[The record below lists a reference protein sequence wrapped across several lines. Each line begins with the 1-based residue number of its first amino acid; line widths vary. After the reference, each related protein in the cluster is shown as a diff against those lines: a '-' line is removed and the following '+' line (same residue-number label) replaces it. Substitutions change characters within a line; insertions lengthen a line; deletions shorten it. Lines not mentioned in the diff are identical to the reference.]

1 VRRSERVQR
10 EVQGIV
16 EKYPGSSAI
25 EEASG
30 NLVVTIPAYPIGP
43 GFDRTIVR
51 IAIKVGALYPS
62 EKLDL
67 FWVDP
72 ELRRN
77 GGAML
82 PNVMASDVMLAGQMW
97 TQISWHDNAPHDPDR
112 ITILGFVRGIRKWF
126 AEQGVR

>member
-1 VRRSERVQR
+1 MRRSERVQR
-10 EVQGIV
+10 EVQGII
-16 EKYPGSSAI
+16 EKYPGSSI
-25 EEASG
+25 LEEASG

-43 GFDRTIVR
+43 GFDRMAVR

-72 ELRRN
+72 EFGRT
-77 GGAML
+77 GGAAL
-82 PNVMASDVMLAGQMW
+82 PNVMASDVLLAGQKW

>member
-1 VRRSERVQR
+1 MRQSERVQR

-16 EKYPGSSAI
+16 EKYPGSSTF

-30 NLVVTIPAYPIGP
+30 NLAVIIPAYPTGP
-43 GFDRTIVR
+43 GFDRTAVR
-51 IAIKVGALYPS
+51 IAVKVGTLYPS

-72 ELRRN
+72 EIRRT
-77 GGAML
+77 GGAAL
-82 PNVMASDVMLAGQMW
+82 PNVMASDVLLAGQKW

-112 ITILGFVRGIRKWF
+112 ITILGYVHGIRKWF
-126 AEQGVR
+126 AEQGV